1 MIKERLCCKR
11 VLLVLDDVDKLNQ
24 IENLLGDYKCFA
36 LGSRI
41 LITTRDKHVLNTLK
55 KDPLV
60 YEVGQMDRHE
70 DLELFSVYAFRT
82 KEPELSYLQLAKQ
95 IIDYANGLSISSTNK
110 GSNLHGRSLCQWE
123 SAIEKFKRIPNKE
136 IHEILKISY
145 EGLDLSE

>member
-1 MIKERLCCKR
+1 MIKERLRCKR
-11 VLLVLDDVDKLNQ
+11 VLLVLDDVDKPNQ

-41 LITTRDKHVLNTLK
+41 LITTRGKHVLNTIE

-70 DLELFSVYAFRT
+70 ALELFSLHAFRT

-95 IIDYANGLSISSTNK
+95 IIDYAN
-110 GSNLHGRSLCQWE
+110 SLPL
-123 SAIEKFKRIPNKE
+123 A
-136 IHEILKISY
+136 L
-145 EGLDLSE
+145 